1 MTERRED
8 DALNV
13 EVRND
18 PEDRQFTVEVDGRA
32 VGKAEYRL
40 RGDTYLFIHTE
51 VDPEFQGR
59 GVANR
64 LARAALDDVRQQGRT
79 LVALCPFIAAY
90 IKRHPEYDEIVD
102 HEMTDSIRKRRDV
115 GK

>member
-1 MTERRED
+1 MTDQQKD
-8 DALNV
+8 DALSV

-18 PEDRQFTVEVDGRA
+18 AEHRQFTLEIDGRA

-64 LARAALDDVRQQGRT
+64 LARSALDDVRQQGRT
-79 LVALCPFIAAY
+79 LVPLCPFIAAY
-90 IKRHPEYDEIVD
+90 IKRHPEYDDIVD
-102 HEMTDSIRKRRDV
+102 HEMTESFKRRRDA
-115 GK
+115 KK